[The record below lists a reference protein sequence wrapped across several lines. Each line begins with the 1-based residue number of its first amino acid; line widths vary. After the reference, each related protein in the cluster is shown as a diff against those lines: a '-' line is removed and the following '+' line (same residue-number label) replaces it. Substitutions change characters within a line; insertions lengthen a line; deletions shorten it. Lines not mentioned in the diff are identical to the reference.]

1 VRPSLRQDQLTISS
15 PPPSKADI
23 PHEGK
28 AKEEM
33 TEKERTE
40 RALGLIKHAFS
51 VGRQPES
58 RSGGDDSAPKE
69 TASQS

>member
-1 VRPSLRQDQLTISS
+1 
-15 PPPSKADI
+15 
-23 PHEGK
+23 
-28 AKEEM
+28 M

-58 RSGGDDSAPKE
+58 RNGGDDSAQKE
-69 TASQS
+69 AASQS